1 MLSPTST
8 MLRAIPCFRM
18 GSITISASYGAR
30 GEAVAQGVAERL
42 GLAFLDRA
50 IPLTVARHL
59 RLTQE
64 SVETHDER
72 APSRWDQFFGAFS
85 SVDSVST
92 AVGIAPV
99 ALESPDTF
107 RSATEA
113 VMRKVADTNGAVIL
127 GRAGMVILGG
137 RDDVLCVRLDGPI
150 DRRIAQ
156 AVAEGVDE
164 ATARENQQDVDG
176 ARERYA
182 SFFYKVRQDDARLY
196 HLVIDSTAL
205 PVDACIDIIVRAAQ
219 ARIGA
224 AP

>member
-1 MLSPTST
+1 
-8 MLRAIPCFRM
+8 
-18 GSITISASYGAR
+18 
-30 GEAVAQGVAERL
+30 
-42 GLAFLDRA
+42 
-50 IPLTVARHL
+50 
-59 RLTQE
+59 
-64 SVETHDER
+64 
-72 APSRWDQFFGAFS
+72 
-85 SVDSVST
+85 
-92 AVGIAPV
+92 
-99 ALESPDTF
+99 
-107 RSATEA
+107 
-113 VMRKVADTNGAVIL
+113 MRKVADTTGAVIL